1 MTNDQ
6 FLGFLR
12 AADFKGLFLE
22 NGWDN
27 PTSRA
32 PVEIRTGETDWTFR
46 EVAQKKGFRVYACA
60 VPALPDSSARR
71 LLDTRL
77 RKAGEHYLCVFVC
90 AAEPF
95 HHLWMV
101 PVKAVDRRHL
111 VFVEYVR
118 ESQAGFLRGK
128 IEAVAFGLEETP
140 SIVDVIARVNAAFLV
155 NSEKVT
161 KKFFQEF
168 RKQHKAFVDRIEG
181 VPDEKE
187 REWYASVMLNR
198 LMFCYFV
205 QKKGFLD
212 GDPDYLSRKL
222 AEVQARRGRDKFY
235 GSFYKRF
242 LRALFADGLN
252 TPLVRRGP
260 NFARDFGQV
269 PYLNG
274 GMFDV
279 HEIERSHPDAE
290 IPDAVFEKLFAFF
303 DQWHWHLDTKL
314 TAEGN
319 DINPDVLGYI
329 FEQYINERAEMGAY
343 YTKEDITEYIGRN
356 CIVPWLLDDVARK
369 SPDAFKPAGF
379 VWKTLRE
386 SGDRYLFPALRKGVD
401 EPLPDYVAVGV
412 DPAAPGLRERR
423 ARWNEPAEAPFAL
436 PTEIWRETVAR
447 RRRCEEVRARIA
459 SGAVSSP
466 RDLVTLNLDAR
477 AFAEDL
483 VAAAPDHLFVRHVY
497 ESLRSV
503 TVLDPTCGSGAFLF
517 AALNILEPLYERCLD
532 RMEEFHAANP
542 RLFEKELA
550 ELHGAFRSNRRHFV
564 YKSIILRNLYG
575 VDIMSEAVE
584 IAKLRL
590 FLKMVAVVDA
600 DFSKPDENFGLDPLP
615 DIDFNVR
622 CGNTLV
628 GYASPKAVHD
638 ALVPP
643 DRLALDEDE
652 YDKVEA
658 RAADVSDIF
667 SRFRALQLEGGD
679 TAEFKECKKRLRR
692 KLDALNDQLDKT
704 LASLSYSVDGEK
716 RFAAWKASHKPF
728 HWYSEFYDIIVG
740 HGGFDVIIGNPPYVE
755 YSKVKNYT
763 VKGFTTESCGDLYAM
778 VMERAM
784 KISSKKARLG
794 MIVPV
799 SIGSTD
805 GFMPLRKLQIENTSI
820 QWDSFYSIR
829 PSKLFEGVEKR
840 CTITLHE
847 TGTQQ
852 QFHLVTRYYEWN
864 AEEREH
870 LFSLITYVPWQ
881 NPNADS
887 SWPKLH
893 NDSAASILSKIR
905 RDKPMEVSY
914 SYTGNSV
921 LYHTRK
927 FRYFVQFLDS
937 PPKIIDKAGNLQVTS
952 ELKEIHFESRT
963 LMFAALAAY
972 QSSLFSWFVFLFSD
986 CRNLNKREVAGFP
999 FSLMTLNRNELEQ
1012 LSRQGKAIAKNLQDN
1027 SRMSMTRFA
1036 KYGLLNIQVFQPRL
1050 SKPII
1055 DEIDA
1060 LLAKHYGFTEEEL
1073 DFIVNYDIKYRMGDE
1088 LAAGAND

>member
-90 AAEPF
+90 ASEPF

-222 AEVQARRGRDKFY
+222 AEVQAKRGRDKFY

-274 GMFDV
+274 GMFDL

-386 SGDRYLFPALRKGVD
+386 SGDRYIFPALRKGVD

-517 AALNILEPLYERCLD
+517 AALSILEPLYERCLD

-643 DRLALDEDE
+643 DRLALDEEE
-652 YDKVEA
+652 YKKVEDK
-658 RAADVSDIF
+658 AADVSDIF

-704 LASLSYSVDGEK
+704 LASISYSVDGERK
-716 RFAAWKASHKPF
+716 FAAWKASHQPF

-740 HGGFDVIIGNPPYVE
+740 RGGFDVIIGNPPYLE
-755 YSKVKNYT
+755 KKQIDYEP
-763 VKGFTTESCGDLYAM
+763 KGFASWDTGAVHAIC
-778 VMERAM
+778 MERGAELLSPM
-784 KISSKKARLG
+784 GTYG
-794 MIVPV
+794 MIVPMSLPSTQRMKTVQDILEKERSAWYSNWSWRPAKLFETVNRALTIFVTLPGAKPNTFSTNYQKWTEDSREGIFEKLAYVEVPRNRSACWIPKLGEHIERSILGKLTV
-799 SIGSTD
+799 SENKCLSGFLRPSGDKIFYRTD
-805 GFMPLRKLQIENTSI
+805 GGLYWKVFTNFAPRFVLNGNEGHSSRETWLDVEEGTAVLLIALLSSDVFWWWYTIESNVRHLNPFDLHNFPVPASCLRDSSLRKLGKRYLADIVRNSTMLTRLQKKTGKTET
-820 QWDSFYSIR
+820 QSFRI
-829 PSKLFEGVEKR
+829 K
-840 CTITLHE
+840 
-847 TGTQQ
+847 
-852 QFHLVTRYYEWN
+852 
-864 AEEREH
+864 
-870 LFSLITYVPWQ
+870 
-881 NPNADS
+881 
-887 SWPKLH
+887 
-893 NDSAASILSKIR
+893 
-905 RDKPMEVSY
+905 
-914 SYTGNSV
+914 
-921 LYHTRK
+921 
-927 FRYFVQFLDS
+927 
-937 PPKIIDKAGNLQVTS
+937 
-952 ELKEIHFESRT
+952 
-963 LMFAALAAY
+963 
-972 QSSLFSWFVFLFSD
+972 
-986 CRNLNKREVAGFP
+986 
-999 FSLMTLNRNELEQ
+999 
-1012 LSRQGKAIAKNLQDN
+1012 
-1027 SRMSMTRFA
+1027 
-1036 KYGLLNIQVFQPRL
+1036 L

-1088 LAAGAND
+1088 LAGAGE

>member
-1 MTNDQ
+1 MPNDQ

-90 AAEPF
+90 ASEPF

-423 ARWNEPAEAPFAL
+423 ARWNEPAEPPFAL

-459 SGAVSSP
+459 SGAVSSA

-517 AALNILEPLYERCLD
+517 AALSILEPLYERCLD

-704 LASLSYSVDGEK
+704 LASLSYSVDGER
-716 RFAAWKASHKPF
+716 RFAVWKASHKPF

-740 HGGFDVIIGNPPYVE
+740 RGGFDVIIGNPPYLELREVTGYKLIG
-755 YSKVKNYT
+755 YSTIPCAN
-763 VKGFTTESCGDLYAM
+763 LYAP
-778 VMERAM
+778 VMERCESIASP
-784 KISSKKARLG
+784 SSRLG
-794 MIVPV
+794 FIVPV
-799 SIGSTD
+799 SSVSTD
-805 GFMPLRKLQIENTSI
+805 RYATLQQIFRRHDH
-820 QWDSFYSIR
+820 WYSNYDDR
-829 PSKLFEGVEKR
+829 PCRLFEQLEHIRLSIHLMAPASQPRLCESTGYRRWGDGER
-840 CTITLHE
+840 GTLFE
-847 TGTQQ
+847 RVAYVTSRDGQIPGT
-852 QFHLVTRYYEWN
+852 L
-864 AEEREH
+864 
-870 LFSLITYVPWQ
+870 
-881 NPNADS
+881 
-887 SWPKLH
+887 PKL
-893 NDSAASILSKIR
+893 SADI
-905 RDKPMEVSY
+905 E
-914 SYTGNSV
+914 GN
-921 LYHTRK
+921 
-927 FRYFVQFLDS
+927 
-937 PPKIIDKAGNLQVTS
+937 IIDKMKKSSVLASRLRRLGEHRVYYSRKIGNFTQVLDFKPAVYDRRHLLRDPS
-952 ELKEIHFESRT
+952 EFKELRFDSIDEST
-963 LMFAALAAY
+963 FVLLGLN
-972 QSSLFSWFVFLFSD
+972 SSLFVWFCTVYSD
-986 CRNLNKREVAGFP
+986 CRHVNKREVEAFP
-999 FSLMTLNRNELEQ
+999 LPYDDLEDQSKAARNLAKKLMKSLKDTSEM
-1012 LSRQGKAIAKNLQDN
+1012 RQMGALD
-1027 SRMSMTRFA
+1027 
-1036 KYGLLNIQVFQPRL
+1036 IQCIIPKL

-1055 DEIDA
+1055 DEIDT

-1073 DFIVNYDIKYRMGDE
+1073 DFIINYDIKYRMGDE
-1088 LAAGAND
+1088 LNDGE